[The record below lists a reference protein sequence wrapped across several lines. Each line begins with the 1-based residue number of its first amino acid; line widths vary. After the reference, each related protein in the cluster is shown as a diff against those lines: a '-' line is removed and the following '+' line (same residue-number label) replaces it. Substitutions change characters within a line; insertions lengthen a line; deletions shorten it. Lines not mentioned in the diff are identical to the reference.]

1 MGEVRSWPGDDSGLL
16 ASVLAH
22 YRQGLAGSVEAHDW
36 LVRRRLGD
44 VEALEVFGVGFSD
57 RTLGLGLPVK
67 VRGRDD
73 DVRGRLQRLGLLRA
87 SGHEHFRGCV
97 TFPVVDAAG
106 DIVQVY
112 GRTLLDDARLGAGRH
127 RWLPSV
133 RRGVWNVAGLGNEVI
148 VCDGI
153 IDALT
158 FWCAGFRS
166 VTAVDG
172 PGGFD
177 DELADTL
184 VKRGVGRVVIAFAA
198 DTAGDAGAR
207 EVARRLGKA
216 GVSCARV
223 ELPRGLGVNE
233 VVVRAK
239 QPTDTLGR
247 LLRQA
252 VWIDSTPAAPSSRRP
267 APPQEVGVDAE
278 FVASLFTPESGFVLP
293 PQVDARLGP
302 PAPADAEPAVA
313 VESAASSSST
323 GAVVV
328 DGELRLT
335 FGDRR
340 WRVRGLGRV
349 SSFESL
355 KVNVLAAKGDRFHV
369 DSLDLYTARAR
380 AGFIAA
386 VAVELGVD
394 EPTIKADLG
403 KVLLACEA
411 EAERVIVDAQTPTPV
426 IVELSEAERVAALEL
441 LCDPDLIGRIATD
454 LAKVGIVGETSNGVV
469 GYLAA
474 VSRKLDQPLAVVVQS
489 TSAAGKSALVDA
501 VLGFVPAEEL
511 VRYSAMTGQSL
522 FYMGGGDLAHKVLAV
537 AEEEGASR
545 AAYALKLLQSD
556 GQLSIASTGK
566 DGTSGRLVTH
576 TYKVQGP
583 TAIFLTTTA
592 IDIDEEL
599 LNRCLVLSVDESAG
613 QTRAIHARQRHKET
627 LAGLVGSRERDA
639 VVKVHQDAQRLL
651 DKVAVVNPFA
661 ERLTFA
667 DTSTR
672 TRRDHAKYLAL
683 IRAVT
688 FLHQH
693 QRVRRT
699 VVVDDVEVTYVETTA
714 ADVAVANRVAN
725 EVLGRSL
732 DVLPPQTRRLLD
744 LLHEFVGGVA
754 GDGGDRSGVRFS
766 RRQVRESV
774 GWGDTQL
781 KVHLARL
788 VDLELVVPH
797 KGDGGAHL
805 YELAWDGQGVDGSR
819 FVIGLCDPATLHDS
833 GERSGSGRGVVGIL
847 AKGRCPWSTMVNSPF
862 SSKKLKITVLR
873 TLSRVVSYS
882 RQRSGVCDGAPW

>member
-1 MGEVRSWPGDDSGLL
+1 MRVDKSGVVTGREGWPDDDGGLL
-16 ASVLAH
+16 VAVAAF
-22 YRQGLAGSVEAHDW
+22 YRQALAGSSEAQGW
-36 LVRRRLGD
+36 LERHRLAD
-44 VEALEVFGVGFSD
+44 VEGLETFGVGFAD
-57 RTLGLGLPVK
+57 RTLGLSLPVK

-73 DVRGRLQRLGLLRA
+73 DLRGRLQQLGLLRV

-97 TFPVVDAAG
+97 TFPIVDAAG
-106 DIVQVY
+106 SIVQVY
-112 GRTLLDDARLGAGRH
+112 GRTLLDDARLAAGRH
-127 RWLPSV
+127 RWLPGV
-133 RRGVWNVAGLGNEVI
+133 RRGVWNLAGLDDEVI
-148 VCDGI
+148 VCAGI

-158 FWCAGFRS
+158 WWCAGFCS
-166 VTAVDG
+166 VTACDG
-172 PGGFD
+172 PAGFD
-177 DELADTL
+177 DELAETL
-184 VKRGVGRVVIAFAA
+184 VEGGVGRVVIAFDAG
-198 DTAGDAGAR
+198 TAGDAGAR
-207 EVARRLGKA
+207 EVAGRLGRV

-223 ELPRGLGVNE
+223 ELPKGVDVNAAA
-233 VVVRAK
+233 VRAK
-239 QPTDTLGR
+239 QPTDALGR
-247 LLRQA
+247 LLRHA
-252 VWIDSTPAAPSSRRP
+252 VWIDSTPPPPSRSRPTPPPSSSAPLEAVSGEPAAPSP
-267 APPQEVGVDAE
+267 A
-278 FVASLFTPESGFVLP
+278 T
-293 PQVDARLGP
+293 
-302 PAPADAEPAVA
+302 
-313 VESAASSSST
+313 AA
-323 GAVVV
+323 GLV
-328 DGELRLT
+328 DGELQLVME
-335 FGDRR
+335 GRR

-355 KVNVLAAKGDRFHV
+355 KVNVFAGRGDRFHV
-369 DSLDLYTARAR
+369 DSLDLYVARAR
-380 AGFIAA
+380 AGFVSAA
-386 VAVELGVD
+386 AVELGVD
-394 EPTIKADLG
+394 EATVKADLG
-403 KVLLACEA
+403 RVLLACEA
-411 EAERVIVDAQTPTPV
+411 EVERAVTAAQSPTPV
-426 IVELSEAERVAALEL
+426 SIELSENERAAALEL
-441 LCDPDLIGRIATD
+441 LRDPDLIGRIAAD
-454 LAKVGIVGETSNGVV
+454 LGKVGIVGETSNGVV

-474 VSRKLDQPLAVVVQS
+474 VSRKLDAPLAVVVQS

-501 VLGFVPAEEL
+501 VLGFVPAEDL

-613 QTRAIHARQRHKET
+613 QTRAIHQRQRQKET
-627 LAGLVGSRERDA
+627 LAGLVGSREREQ

-651 DKVAVVNPFA
+651 EAVAVVNPFA
-661 ERLTFA
+661 EQLTFA

-672 TRRDHAKYLAL
+672 TRRDHAKYLGL
-683 IRAVT
+683 IRVVT

-693 QRVRRT
+693 QREKRI
-699 VVVDDVEVTYVETTA
+699 VVVDGVEVVYVETVA
-714 ADVAVANRVAN
+714 ADVAIANRVAN

-744 LLHEFVGGVA
+744 LLHDYVTTVV
-754 GDGGDRSGVRFS
+754 DGEGDRSAVRFT

-819 FVIGLCDPATLHDS
+819 FVIGLCDPTSLA
-833 GERSGSGRGVVGIL
+833 RSGSGGSPVGPRSEGGRDGGEGSLLLVNDGEQSLQLNNHQDHSSQGERARDVVL
-847 AKGRCPWSTMVNSPF
+847 AAAVG
-862 SSKKLKITVLR
+862 
-873 TLSRVVSYS
+873 
-882 RQRSGVCDGAPW
+882 GG

>member
-1 MGEVRSWPGDDSGLL
+1 MTGREGWPDDDPGLL
-16 ASVLAH
+16 VAVTAF
-22 YRQGLAGSVEAHDW
+22 YRNALAGSSEALGW
-36 LVRRRLGD
+36 LERHRVADPAG
-44 VEALEVFGVGFSD
+44 LEVFGVGFAD
-57 RTLGLGLPVK
+57 RTLGLSLPVK

-73 DVRGRLQRLGLLRA
+73 DLRGRLQRLGLLRA

-97 TFPVVDAAG
+97 TFPIVDADG
-106 DIVQVY
+106 GVVQVY
-112 GRTLLDDARLGAGRH
+112 GRTLVDDARLAAGRH
-127 RWLPSV
+127 RWLPGV
-133 RRGVWNVAGLGNEVI
+133 RRGVWNLAGLDDEVI
-148 VCDGI
+148 VCSGV

-158 FWCAGFRS
+158 WWCAGFCS
-166 VTAVDG
+166 VTAADG
-172 PGGFD
+172 PAGFD
-177 DELADTL
+177 DELAETL
-184 VKRGVGRVVIAFAA
+184 VERGVRRVVIAFDA
-198 DTAGDAGAR
+198 DVAGDAGAR
-207 EVARRLGKA
+207 EVAGRLGRL

-223 ELPRGLGVNE
+223 ELPKGVDVNAMA
-233 VVVRAK
+233 VRAK
-239 QPTDTLGR
+239 QPTDALGR

-252 VWIDSTPAAPSSRRP
+252 VWIDSTPPPPSRPTPPLAAPAPLDIVSAGP
-267 APPQEVGVDAE
+267 APQP
-278 FVASLFTPESGFVLP
+278 SPEQSSG
-293 PQVDARLGP
+293 
-302 PAPADAEPAVA
+302 
-313 VESAASSSST
+313 
-323 GAVVV
+323 VV
-328 DGELRLT
+328 DGELQLVVE
-335 FGDRR
+335 GRR

-355 KVNVLAAKGDRFHV
+355 RVNVFAGRGDRFHV
-369 DSLDLYTARAR
+369 DSLDLYVARAR
-380 AGFIAA
+380 AGFVSAA
-386 VAVELGVD
+386 AVELGVD
-394 EPTIKADLG
+394 EAAVKADLG
-403 KVLLACEA
+403 RVLLACEA
-411 EAERVIVDAQTPTPV
+411 EVERAVTAAQSPTPV
-426 IVELSEAERVAALEL
+426 SIELTESERAAALEL
-441 LCDPDLIGRIATD
+441 LRDPDLVGRIAAD

-474 VSRKLDQPLAVVVQS
+474 VSRKLDSPLAVVVQS

-501 VLGFVPAEEL
+501 VLGFVPVEDL

-613 QTRAIHARQRHKET
+613 QTRAIHARQRQKET
-627 LAGLVGSRERDA
+627 LAGLVGSREREQ

-651 DKVAVVNPFA
+651 EAVAVVNPFA
-661 ERLTFA
+661 EQLTFA

-672 TRRDHAKYLAL
+672 TRRDHAKYLGL

-693 QRVRRT
+693 QREKRV
-699 VVVDDVEVTYVETTA
+699 VVVDGVEVVYVETAA
-714 ADVAVANRVAN
+714 ADVAIANRVAN

-744 LLHEFVGGVA
+744 LLHDYVTTTA
-754 GDGGDRSGVRFS
+754 GNDGDRSAVRFS

-819 FVIGLCDPATLHDS
+819 FVIGLCDPDS
-833 GERSGSGRGVVGIL
+833 LVRSGSGRGPVGGWSGSGRDGGDGSLLLVNQVEQSLLLTNHQDHGSQGERARDVVL
-847 AKGRCPWSTMVNSPF
+847 ATAAAVGGW
-862 SSKKLKITVLR
+862 
-873 TLSRVVSYS
+873 
-882 RQRSGVCDGAPW
+882 

>member
-1 MGEVRSWPGDDSGLL
+1 MGMRVWPADDPGLVS
-16 ASVLAH
+16 SVLGH
-22 YRQGLAGSVEAHDW
+22 YRQGLVGSSEAQAW
-36 LVRRRLGD
+36 LARRRLAD
-44 VEALEVFGVGFSD
+44 VKGLEQFGVGFSD

-73 DVRGRLQRLGLLRA
+73 DVRGRLQRLGLLRP

-133 RRGVWNVAGLGNEVI
+133 RRGVWNLAGLVDEVI

-153 IDALT
+153 IDALSW
-158 FWCAGFRS
+158 WCAGFRS

-177 DELADTL
+177 DELATTI
-184 VKRGVGRVVIAFAA
+184 VERGVGRVVIAFAA

-207 EVARRLGKA
+207 EVAKRLGKA
-216 GVSCARV
+216 GISCSRI

-239 QPTDTLGR
+239 QPTDALGR

-252 VWIDSTPAAPSSRRP
+252 VWIDSTPAAPSRRP
-267 APPQEVGVDAE
+267 TPPAQEVVDAE
-278 FVASLFTPESGFVLP
+278 FVASLFTPESGFVQP
-293 PQVDARLGP
+293 PLVDARLSP
-302 PAPADAEPAVA
+302 SAAAEPAVEPA
-313 VESAASSSST
+313 VPST
-323 GAVVV
+323 GTVV

-355 KVNVLAAKGDRFHV
+355 KVNVFAARGDRFHV

-394 EPTIKADLG
+394 EATIKADLG

-441 LCDPDLIGRIATD
+441 LGDPDLIGRIATD

-474 VSRKLDQPLAVVVQS
+474 VSRKLDSPLAVVVQS

-501 VLGFVPAEEL
+501 VLGFVPSEEL

-627 LAGLVGSRERDA
+627 LAGLVGSREREL

-651 DKVAVVNPFA
+651 ERVAVVNPFA

-744 LLHEFVGGVA
+744 LLHEFVTVA
-754 GDGGDRSGVRFS
+754 AGEGDRSGVRFS

-797 KGDGGAHL
+797 KGDGGTHL

-819 FVIGLCDPATLHDS
+819 FVIGLCDPATLYES
-833 GERSGSGRGVVGIL
+833 GERSGGGRPPVGGWSGGGRDAGEGSLSLVNDGEQSLLFQEAENHCSEDFAARGVVL
-847 AKGRCPWSTMVNSPF
+847 AAAVGG
-862 SSKKLKITVLR
+862 L
-873 TLSRVVSYS
+873 
-882 RQRSGVCDGAPW
+882 

>member
-1 MGEVRSWPGDDSGLL
+1 MSEGFWPDDDAGLL
-16 ASVLAH
+16 VGVVSH
-22 YRQGLAGSVEAHDW
+22 YRSALVGSS
-36 LVRRRLGD
+36 
-44 VEALEVFGVGFSD
+44 EALGWLERHRLADPVGLEAFGVGFAD
-57 RTLGLGLPVK
+57 RTLGLSLPVK

-73 DVRGRLQRLGLLRA
+73 DARGRLARLGVLRS

-97 TFPVVDAAG
+97 TFPIVDTAG
-106 DIVQVY
+106 SIVQVY
-112 GRTLLDDARLGAGRH
+112 GRTLLDDARLAAGRH

-133 RRGVWNVAGLGNEVI
+133 RRGVWNLAGLDDEVI
-148 VCDGI
+148 VCSGV

-158 FWCAGFRS
+158 WWCAGFAS
-166 VTAVDG
+166 VTACDG

-177 DELADTL
+177 DELAETL
-184 VKRGVGRVVIAFAA
+184 VEGGVGRVVIAFDA
-198 DTAGDAGAR
+198 DPAGDTGAR
-207 EVARRLGKA
+207 EVAGRLGRA
-216 GVSCARV
+216 GVSCALV
-223 ELPRGLGVNE
+223 ELPRGVDVNT
-233 VVVRAK
+233 VAVRAK
-239 QPTDTLGR
+239 QPTDALGR
-247 LLRQA
+247 LLRHA
-252 VWIDSTPAAPSSRRP
+252 VWIDSTPPPPSRP
-267 APPQEVGVDAE
+267 RPTPP
-278 FVASLFTPESGFVLP
+278 
-293 PQVDARLGP
+293 P
-302 PAPADAEPAVA
+302 PAPSAPLETVSAEPTAPSPTLPSP
-313 VESAASSSST
+313 EQL
-323 GAVVV
+323 GVVV
-328 DGELRLT
+328 DGELQLVME
-335 FGDRR
+335 GRR

-355 KVNVLAAKGDRFHV
+355 KVNVFAGRGDRFHV
-369 DSLDLYTARAR
+369 DSLDLYVARAR
-380 AGFIAA
+380 AGFVSAA
-386 VAVELGVD
+386 AVELGVD
-394 EPTIKADLG
+394 EATVKADLG
-403 KVLLACEA
+403 RVLLACEA
-411 EAERVIVDAQTPTPV
+411 EVERAVTAAQSPTPV
-426 IVELSEAERVAALEL
+426 SIELTESERAAALEL
-441 LCDPDLIGRIATD
+441 LRDPDLIGRIAAD
-454 LAKVGIVGETSNGVV
+454 LARVGIVGETSNGVV

-474 VSRKLDQPLAVVVQS
+474 VSRKLDSPLAVVVQS
-489 TSAAGKSALVDA
+489 TSAAGTSALVDA

-599 LNRCLVLSVDESAG
+599 LNRCLVLSVDESAS
-613 QTRAIHARQRHKET
+613 QTRAIHARQRQKET
-627 LAGLVGSRERDA
+627 LAGLVGSREREL

-651 DKVAVVNPFA
+651 EAVAVVNPFA
-661 ERLTFA
+661 EQLTFA

-672 TRRDHAKYLAL
+672 TRRDHAKYLGL

-699 VVVDDVEVTYVETTA
+699 VVVDDVEVVYVETAA
-714 ADVAVANRVAN
+714 ADVAIANRVAN

-744 LLHEFVGGVA
+744 LLHGYVTTAA
-754 GDGGDRSGVRFS
+754 GDGDRSGVRFS

-819 FVIGLCDPATLHDS
+819 FVIGLCDPDS
-833 GERSGSGRGVVGIL
+833 LVHHSDRSGVGRGPVGGRSGSGRDGGDGSLLLLNGVEQSLQLNNHRDHSSQGERARDVVLAAAVG
-847 AKGRCPWSTMVNSPF
+847 G
-862 SSKKLKITVLR
+862 
-873 TLSRVVSYS
+873 
-882 RQRSGVCDGAPW
+882 G

>member
-1 MGEVRSWPGDDSGLL
+1 MGVREACVWPQDDPGLIS
-16 ASVLAH
+16 AVLGH
-22 YRQGLAGSVEAHDW
+22 YRTGLVGSSEAQAW
-36 LVRRRLGD
+36 LARRRIAN
-44 VEALEVFGVGFSD
+44 VEALEQFGVGFSD

-73 DVRGRLQRLGLLRA
+73 DVRGRLQRLGLLRS

-97 TFPVVDAAG
+97 TFPVVDAEG
-106 DIVQVY
+106 EVVQVY
-112 GRTLLDDARLGAGRH
+112 GRTLVDDLRLGAGRH

-133 RRGVWNVAGLGNEVI
+133 RRGVWNVAGLEDEVV
-148 VCDGI
+148 VCDGV
-153 IDALT
+153 IDALSW
-158 FWCAGFRS
+158 WCAGFRS

-177 DELADTL
+177 DELADTI
-184 VKRGVGRVVIAFAA
+184 VERCVGRVLIAFAA
-198 DTAGDAGAR
+198 DPAGDAGAR
-207 EVARRLGKA
+207 EVARRLGKL
-216 GVSCARV
+216 GVSCSRI

-233 VVVRAK
+233 VVARAK

-252 VWIDSTPAAPSSRRP
+252 VWIDSTPAAPSRRP
-267 APPQEVGVDAE
+267 APPAEEVVVVDAE
-278 FVASLFTPESGFVLP
+278 FVASLFTPESGFVQP
-293 PQVDARLGP
+293 PLVDARIGTP
-302 PAPADAEPAVA
+302 SPADAERAVP
-313 VESAASSSST
+313 ST
-323 GAVVV
+323 GVVV
-328 DGELRLT
+328 DGELRLS

-340 WRVRGLGRV
+340 WRVRGLARV

-355 KVNVLAAKGDRFHV
+355 KVNVFAARGDRFHV

-380 AGFIAA
+380 AGFITA

-426 IVELSEAERVAALEL
+426 IVELSDSERAAALEL
-441 LCDPDLIGRIATD
+441 LRDPDLIGRIAAD

-627 LAGLVGSRERDA
+627 LAGLVGSREREL

-651 DKVAVVNPFA
+651 ERVAVVNPFA

-744 LLHEFVGGVA
+744 LLHDYVTGVA
-754 GDGGDRSGVRFS
+754 GEGGDRSGVRFS

-797 KGDGGAHL
+797 KGDGGTHL

-819 FVIGLCDPATLHDS
+819 FVIGLCDPDTLHDDGGRS
-833 GERSGSGRGVVGIL
+833 EPGRPSVGPRSGGGRDGAEGSLSLVNHGEQALPFQEAENHCSEDFEARGVVL
-847 AKGRCPWSTMVNSPF
+847 AAAVGG
-862 SSKKLKITVLR
+862 L
-873 TLSRVVSYS
+873 
-882 RQRSGVCDGAPW
+882 

>member
-1 MGEVRSWPGDDSGLL
+1 VTGRVVWPDDDPGLL
-16 ASVLAH
+16 AAVLGH
-22 YRQGLAGSVEAHDW
+22 CRTGLAGSSEAQAW
-36 LVRRRLGD
+36 LARRRLDDAG
-44 VEALEVFGVGFSD
+44 ALEVFGVGFSD
-57 RTLGLGLPVK
+57 RTLGLGLPAR

-73 DVRGRLQRLGLLRA
+73 DVRGRLQRLGLLRS

-97 TFPVVDAAG
+97 TFPVADAAG
-106 DIVQVY
+106 GVVQVY

-133 RRGVWNVAGLGNEVI
+133 RRGVWNVAGLEDVVI
-148 VCDGI
+148 VCDGV
-153 IDALT
+153 IDAFT

-166 VTAVDG
+166 VTVADG
-172 PGGFD
+172 AGGFD

-184 VKRGVGRVVIAFAA
+184 VGLGVGRVLIAFAA
-198 DTAGDAGAR
+198 DTAGDAGAG
-207 EVARRLGKA
+207 EVAERLGKF
-216 GVSCARV
+216 GVSCSRI

-233 VVVRAK
+233 VAGRAK
-239 QPTDTLGR
+239 QPADVLGR

-252 VWIDSTPAAPSSRRP
+252 VWIDSTPVAPSRRP
-267 APPQEVGVDAE
+267 ALLAEVGVDAE
-278 FVASLFTPESGFVLP
+278 FVASLFTAESGFVFP
-293 PQVDARLGP
+293 PVVDARLGT
-302 PAPADAEPAVA
+302 PAPAESEPAT
-313 VESAASSSST
+313 VEPAAPST

-328 DGELRLT
+328 GGELLVT
-335 FGDRR
+335 LGDRR

-355 KVNVLAAKGDRFHV
+355 KVNVFAARGDRFHV
-369 DSLDLYTARAR
+369 DSLDLYVARAR

-426 IVELSEAERVAALEL
+426 VVELSEAERAAALEL
-441 LCDPDLIGRIATD
+441 LRDPDLIGRIAAD

-474 VSRKLDQPLAVVVQS
+474 VSRKLDSPLAVVVQS

-501 VLGFVPAEEL
+501 VLGFVPGEEL

-576 TYKVQGP
+576 TYRVQGP

-651 DKVAVVNPFA
+651 ERVAVVNPFA
-661 ERLTFA
+661 ERWC
-667 DTSTR
+667 R
-672 TRRDHAKYLAL
+672 WRR
-683 IRAVT
+683 
-688 FLHQH
+688 
-693 QRVRRT
+693 
-699 VVVDDVEVTYVETTA
+699 
-714 ADVAVANRVAN
+714 
-725 EVLGRSL
+725 
-732 DVLPPQTRRLLD
+732 
-744 LLHEFVGGVA
+744 
-754 GDGGDRSGVRFS
+754 
-766 RRQVRESV
+766 
-774 GWGDTQL
+774 
-781 KVHLARL
+781 
-788 VDLELVVPH
+788 
-797 KGDGGAHL
+797 
-805 YELAWDGQGVDGSR
+805 
-819 FVIGLCDPATLHDS
+819 
-833 GERSGSGRGVVGIL
+833 
-847 AKGRCPWSTMVNSPF
+847 
-862 SSKKLKITVLR
+862 
-873 TLSRVVSYS
+873 
-882 RQRSGVCDGAPW
+882 